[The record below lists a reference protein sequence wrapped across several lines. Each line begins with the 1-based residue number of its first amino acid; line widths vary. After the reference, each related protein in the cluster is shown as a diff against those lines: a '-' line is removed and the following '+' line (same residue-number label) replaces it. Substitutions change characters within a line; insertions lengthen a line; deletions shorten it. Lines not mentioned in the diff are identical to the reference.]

1 MTAFLLSLALF
12 LLAFGLHVIWWR
24 WQLPRHHTAALL
36 CVFGLTPL
44 IGFALWYVAGSRPA
58 LSWAELPGM
67 ALFYLG
73 AAGCYLLTYAGIEET
88 SPSLVIIRALER
100 AGAKGCTKDELAGL
114 ITEERF
120 VQLRLQALERD
131 RLVVEGRL
139 TPVGLRVTRFSILL
153 AKVFNIH
160 ESA

>member
-1 MTAFLLSLALF
+1 MTAFLISLALF

-24 WQLPRHHTAALL
+24 WRLPKHHTAALL
-36 CVFGLTPL
+36 LVFGLTPL
-44 IGFALWYVAGSRPA
+44 LGFVLWCTGGSRPA
-58 LSWAELPGM
+58 SFWAELPGM

-73 AAGCYLLTYAGIEET
+73 AAGCYLITYAGIEET

-120 VQLRLQALERD
+120 VQPRLQTLERD
-131 RLVVEGRL
+131 GLVVDGHL
-139 TPVGLRVTRFSILL
+139 TPVGLCVARFSTLL

>member
-1 MTAFLLSLALF
+1 MTAFLISLALF

-24 WQLPRHHTAALL
+24 WRLPRHHTAALL
-36 CVFGLTPL
+36 FMFGLAPL

-73 AAGCYLLTYAGIEET
+73 AAGCYLITYAGIEET

-114 ITEERF
+114 ITDERF
-120 VQLRLQALERD
+120 VQPRFQALKRD
-131 RLVVEGRL
+131 GLVVSGHL
-139 TPVGLRVTRFSILL
+139 TPAGLRVARLSVLL